1 MRSPLSTLVRATVP
15 AIPGHSMTTSSPIF
29 SYFSSKDSPVGKE
42 GRSSPKA
49 AVKPKPQVYN
59 SNITGSGSDPRS
71 QLTTAQNQEVDEH
84 NRHFTKE
91 RAREDGTN
99 DKGGTRH

>member
-15 AIPGHSMTTSSPIF
+15 AIPGHSMTTSLPLL
-29 SYFSSKDSPVGKE
+29 SYFSSKNPLVGKE

-49 AVKPKPQVYN
+49 AAKPKPKPKPKVYN

-84 NRHFTKE
+84 NRHLTKE
-91 RAREDGTN
+91 GAS
-99 DKGGTRH
+99 TRH

>member
-1 MRSPLSTLVRATVP
+1 
-15 AIPGHSMTTSSPIF
+15 MTTF
-29 SYFSSKDSPVGKE
+29 LLLLSYFSSKNPPVGKE
-42 GRSSPKA
+42 RRSSPKA
-49 AVKPKPQVYN
+49 AAKPKPKPKVYN

-91 RAREDGTN
+91 RAREDRIN
-99 DKGGTRH
+99 NKGGTCH